1 MDAKYSIV
9 VPCYNE
15 EETIDAFYDA
25 IIPVM
30 EGVGEPFE
38 LIFVNDGSKD
48 DTPEIL
54 SKLASKDNRV
64 KVINFSKNFGQ
75 QPAILAGFK
84 ASKGEAVIDIDVDLQ
99 DPVEAIPEMIKK
111 WKLGF
116 DVVHGK
122 RLVRK
127 GETFLK
133 KATSTMY
140 TKFFERITGLNIPKN
155 CGDFKLFDR
164 KVINVLIDM
173 KERDRFLRGMTEWV
187 GFKQTYVEF
196 ERKKR
201 FAGKT
206 KYNFK
211 KLLKLAT
218 NGIVSN
224 SSYPL
229 TLSMKFGIFGCI
241 ASLATYIVFIVLAC
255 TKGLTLTA
263 WLFPTLVLGFS
274 LSYIFNGVSNI
285 YTGRIYKEVQNR
297 PLFIVRDT
305 INFDENEVKKNDE
318 FLENENLKNDEN

>member
-1 MDAKYSIV
+1 MGVKYSIV
-9 VPCYNE
+9 VPCFNE
-15 EETIDAFYDA
+15 EETIDAFYEA
-25 IIPVM
+25 ILPVM
-30 EGVGEPFE
+30 NGLCESYE
-38 LIFVNDGSKD
+38 LIFINDGSKD
-48 DTPEIL
+48 RTAEVL
-54 SKLASKDNRV
+54 LNLANKDKRV
-64 KVINFSKNFGQ
+64 KVINFARNFGQ

-84 ASKGEAVIDIDVDLQ
+84 ASSGEAVIDIDVDLQ

-111 WKLGF
+111 WKEGF

-140 TKFFERITGLNIPKN
+140 TNFFEKITGLKIPKN

-173 KERDRFLRGMTEWV
+173 NERDRFLRGMTEWV

-229 TLSMKFGIFGCI
+229 SFSMKFGIFGGF
-241 ASLATYIVFIVLAC
+241 ASAVTFIVFIVLAC
-255 TKGLTLTA
+255 LGKGVPSMF
-263 WLFPTLVLGFS
+263 WLYPTIVLCFS
-274 LSYIFNGVSNI
+274 LSWVFDGLSNI
-285 YTGRIYKEVQNR
+285 YTARIYKEVQNR
-297 PLFIVRDT
+297 PLFIIRDT
-305 INFDENEVKKNDE
+305 LNFDENSVVEKIGK
-318 FLENENLKNDEN
+318 FR

>member
-1 MDAKYSIV
+1 MAVKYSIV

-25 IIPVM
+25 IIPIM
-30 EGVGEPFE
+30 EGVKESFE

-48 DTPEIL
+48 DTAEIL
-54 SKLASKDNRV
+54 SKLASKDERV
-64 KVINFSKNFGQ
+64 KAINFSKNFGQ
-75 QPAILAGFK
+75 QPAILAGFR
-84 ASKGEAVIDIDVDLQ
+84 ASSGEAVIDIDVDLQ
-99 DPVEAIPEMIKK
+99 DPVEAIPEMIEK
-111 WKLGF
+111 WKQGF

-140 TKFFERITGLNIPKN
+140 TNFFEKITGLNIPKN

-224 SSYPL
+224 SNFPL
-229 TLSMKFGIFGCI
+229 TLSMKFGIFGCF
-241 ASLATYIVFIVLAC
+241 ASLVTYIVFIVLAC
-255 TKGLTLTA
+255 TKGLSLVA
-263 WLFPTLVLGFS
+263 WLFPTIVLGFS
-274 LSYIFNGVSNI
+274 LEFIFNGVSNI

-297 PLFIVRDT
+297 PLYIVRDT
-305 INFDENEVKKNDE
+305 LNFDENKSEE
-318 FLENENLKNDEN
+318 THENLEKENGKNDEN